1 MDEIKDASA
10 IVGVYDML
18 RKGCSRFGF
27 KDGDESSVVSWFP
40 GSMRV
45 LRLRREKNSA
55 ALQVKF
61 KYLVTRNTSNKAAAG
76 LRKE

>member
-1 MDEIKDASA
+1 MRARWFPDFL
-10 IVGVYDML
+10 V
-18 RKGCSRFGF
+18 F
-27 KDGDESSVVSWFP
+27 WFP

-45 LRLRREKNSA
+45 LRLRREENSA

-61 KYLVTRNTSNKAAAG
+61 KYLVTRNASNKAAAG